1 MWLLRWRAVV
11 PAGRRRRCLGSALP
25 AWSSGRSAGAP
36 PAAAAKPM
44 GGRRPLPLKGE
55 REWLLARIAAK
66 PDLTPACAGAG
77 SCGRWWPSWPSA
89 APRPATARCGAFSPA
104 RGSALKSRHASEQ
117 DRLDIA
123 RRRARWKMHQ
133 GRLDPRRL
141 VFLDETWA
149 KTNMTGRHGRWARG
163 ARLVAKLPH
172 RRWRTLTFRAARRH
186 DRIAAPCVIDGPIN
200 ATSFGRRL
208 PRRRGSSS
216 SWCPPSAPATSS
228 SWTISAATRARP
240 RARLLRAAGAKLFF
254 LPLFARSQPDRAR
267 LGQAQDLAAKNRP
280 AHDRGH
286 LAQHRRPS
294 RPLHPDRM
302 RRRPPMP
309 ATLQPKR
316 IML

>member
-1 MWLLRWRAVV
+1 
-11 PAGRRRRCLGSALP
+11 
-25 AWSSGRSAGAP
+25 
-36 PAAAAKPM
+36 M

-89 APRPATARCGAFSPA
+89 APRPATAAVWRFFAREGFSFKKPA
-104 RGSALKSRHASEQ
+104 RQRAEPAPAQAG

-123 RRRARWKMHQ
+123 RRRARCKTHQ
-133 GRLDPRRL
+133 GRLDPQRL

-149 KTNMTGRHGRWARG
+149 KTTMTRRYGRWARG

-186 DRIAAPCVIDGPIN
+186 DRSAAPCVIDGPIN
-200 ATSFGRRL
+200 ATSFGAGACPCEGGVEQFLVPTLSPGDIVVMDNLGSHKGKAVR
-208 PRRRGSSS
+208 PPASRRRRQ
-216 SWCPPSAPATSS
+216 AVLPA
-228 SWTISAATRARP
+228 A
-240 RARLLRAAGAKLFF
+240 LFT
-254 LPLFARSQPDRAR
+254 RSQPDRAR
-267 LGQAQDLAAKNRP
+267 LGQAQDLAAQNRP

-302 RRRPPMP
+302 R
-309 ATLQPKR
+309 Q
-316 IML
+316 